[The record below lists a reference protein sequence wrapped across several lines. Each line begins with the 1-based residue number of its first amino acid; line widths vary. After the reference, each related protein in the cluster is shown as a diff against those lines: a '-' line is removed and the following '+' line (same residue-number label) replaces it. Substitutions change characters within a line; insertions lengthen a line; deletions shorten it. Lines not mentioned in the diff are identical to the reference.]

1 MIKNKT
7 VIISCAGVGKRLG
20 RGIPKAIVDVCG
32 ESLILRTLKLLDD
45 VEDVRIVVG
54 YQAEKVIEEVL
65 KYRKDVTFVF
75 NHDYLNTGTGAS
87 VLLASKY
94 SRDFIITIDGDLII
108 YPEDMKK
115 ILSYEGEFVGVTS
128 ISSED
133 AVLTEVDDDKVVKFA
148 RGSGQYEWTG
158 VMQIKKEHTSPTD
171 GHVYTILEPLLPMQ
185 MLKIRTKEIDTEND
199 FIAASDWIKNN
210 YSDL

>member
-45 VEDVRIVVG
+45 VDDVRVVVG

-65 KYRKDVTFVF
+65 KYRRDITFVF

-87 VLLASKY
+87 VLLASEY
-94 SRDFIITIDGDLII
+94 CRDYIVKIDGDLIV

-115 ILSYEGEFVGVTS
+115 ILSYEGEFIGVTD
-128 ISSED
+128 IASED
-133 AVLTEVDDDKVVKFA
+133 AVLVEIKDNNVVKFA
-148 RGSGQYEWTG
+148 RGFGQYEWTG
-158 VMQIKKEHTSPTD
+158 VMQIKKENIKPTD
-171 GHVYTILEPLLPMQ
+171 GHVYTMLEPLLPLQ

-199 FIAASDWIKNN
+199 FLVASDWIKNN
-210 YSDL
+210 YSD